1 MSSIKLSRFS
11 QKKLKDKEYVP
22 VVTSFVTKDGP
33 AVGTIWWDFVEPR
46 KPPLIVKSVQRVNN
60 RSKTLFVFFEEG
72 TPIQLADFLQH
83 VEIGFFI
90 LIGVTPQPWSH
101 TEI

>member
-1 MSSIKLSRFS
+1 MSSLKLSRFA

-22 VVTSFVTKDGP
+22 CLTSFITGDGP
-33 AVGTIWWDFVEPR
+33 TVGTIWWDHSEPR
-46 KPPLIVKSVQRVNN
+46 TQPRIVKSVQRVNN
-60 RSKTLFVFFEEG
+60 RKKELFVFFEDG
-72 TPIQLADFLQH
+72 TPIRLTDFMQH